1 MNRMINLLFPAL
13 MLAGILVSAFVIV
26 TALQAAAVPANARA
40 ISQTASG
47 ARTGDLVAQGRT
59 LFVAKGCIVCHR
71 NDDLARERAA
81 MSEFNF
87 DDVPNLTRVNLE
99 PAYLRRW
106 LHDPQAVKPATW
118 MPNLHLAETEIDAL
132 AAYLTRAP

>member
-1 MNRMINLLFPAL
+1 MSRMIKLFFLAL
-13 MLAGILVSAFVIV
+13 MLVGIFISAFVIV
-26 TALQAAAVPANARA
+26 TALQAAAVPTNAPA
-40 ISQTASG
+40 ISETTSG
-47 ARTGDLVAQGRT
+47 TRPGDLVAQGRT

-71 NDDLARERAA
+71 NDDFSRERAG

-87 DDVPNLTRVNLE
+87 DDVPNLTSVNLE
-99 PAYLRRW
+99 PAYLRTW
-106 LHDPQAVKPATW
+106 LRDPQAVKPARW